1 MDRNGAEWMT
11 VAEIAVRFGV
21 TVETVRGWVRRGI
34 LPVGRWTAPGAPG
47 APRIRIRRADVRAFA
62 ERYYRGKPRP
72 PWLDEASGL

>member
-34 LPVGRWTAPGAPG
+34 LPVGRWNVPSAPGVA
-47 APRIRIRRADVRAFA
+47 RIQIRRADVRAFA

-72 PWLDEASGL
+72 AWLDEPTP